1 MLLFKPCK
9 LPKTSIKQGKH
20 DMKIKIYTVGGTIDK
35 VYFDRKST
43 YEVGEPKIGEILK
56 EANVTLE
63 YEISSI
69 LHKDSLDM
77 NGKDRQ
83 LIFDKIVSDEHRH
96 IILTHG
102 TDTMIQTA
110 NKLKPIPDKVIV
122 LTGAM
127 EPARFKYS
135 DAAFNIGCAVAAVQV
150 LTPGVYIAMN
160 GRIFDPDRIKK
171 NLEQNWFEER

>member
-1 MLLFKPCK
+1 
-9 LPKTSIKQGKH
+9 
-20 DMKIKIYTVGGTIDK
+20 MKIKIYTVGGTIDK
-35 VYFDRKST
+35 VYFDRKSI

-56 EANVTLE
+56 EANVNLE

-69 LHKDSLDM
+69 LHKDSIDM
-77 NGKDRQ
+77 TDEDRQ
-83 LIFDKIVSDEHRH
+83 LIFDEIASDEHRH
-96 IILTHG
+96 ILLTHG

-110 NKLKPIPDKVIV
+110 KKLKTIPDKVIV

-127 EPARFKYS
+127 APARFKYS
-135 DAAFNIGCAVAAVQV
+135 DAAFNIGGAVSAVQV

-171 NLEQNWFEER
+171 NLEQNWFEEL

>member
-1 MLLFKPCK
+1 
-9 LPKTSIKQGKH
+9 
-20 DMKIKIYTVGGTIDK
+20 MKIKIYTVGGTIDK
-35 VYFDRKST
+35 VYFDRKNT

-56 EANVTLE
+56 EANVNLE

-77 NGKDRQ
+77 TDEDRQ
-83 LIFDKIVSDEHRH
+83 LIFDEIASDEHRH
-96 IILTHG
+96 IVLTHG

-110 NKLKPIPDKVIV
+110 KKLKTIPDKVIV

-127 EPARFKYS
+127 EPARLKYS
-135 DAAFNIGCAVAAVQV
+135 DAEFNIGCAVAAVQV

-171 NLEQNWFEER
+171 NLEQNWFEAL

>member
-1 MLLFKPCK
+1 
-9 LPKTSIKQGKH
+9 
-20 DMKIKIYTVGGTIDK
+20 MKIKIYTVGGTIDK

-43 YEVGEPKIGEILK
+43 YEVGEPRIGEILK
-56 EANVTLE
+56 EANVNLE

-77 NGKDRQ
+77 TDEDRQ
-83 LIFDKIVSDEHRH
+83 LIFDEIASDEHRH
-96 IILTHG
+96 IVLTHG

-110 NKLKPIPDKVIV
+110 KKLKTIPDKIIV

-127 EPARFKYS
+127 EPARLKYS
-135 DAAFNIGCAVAAVQV
+135 DAEFNIGCAVAAVQV

-171 NLEQNWFEER
+171 NLEQNWFEAL

>member
-1 MLLFKPCK
+1 
-9 LPKTSIKQGKH
+9 
-20 DMKIKIYTVGGTIDK
+20 MKIKIYTVGGTIDK
-35 VYFDRKST
+35 IYFDRKST

-56 EANVTLE
+56 EANVNLE
-63 YEISSI
+63 YDISSI

-77 NGKDRQ
+77 TDEDRR
-83 LIFDKIVSDEHRH
+83 LIFDEIASDKHRQIV
-96 IILTHG
+96 LTHG

-110 NKLKPIPDKVIV
+110 KKLKTIPDKVIV

-127 EPARFKYS
+127 APARFKYS

-150 LTPGVYIAMN
+150 LKPGVYIAMN

-171 NLEQNWFEER
+171 NLEQNWFEEI